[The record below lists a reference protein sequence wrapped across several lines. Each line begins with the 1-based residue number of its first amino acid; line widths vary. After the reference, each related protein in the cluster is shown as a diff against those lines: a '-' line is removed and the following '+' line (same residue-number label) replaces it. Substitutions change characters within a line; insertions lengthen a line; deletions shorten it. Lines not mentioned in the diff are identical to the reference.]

1 MNKKNDLN
9 KIRKQIDDIDIKI
22 LSLLNKRAGLA
33 RKTTALKKD
42 IVFDPKREK
51 EIFSKL
57 TSTNTGPIKQKNIK
71 KIYTEILNTCREVQ
85 SPTKVAYL
93 GPEGSN
99 TYEAVLTRFGERT
112 AKVNCT
118 TVSEVFQ
125 SVQNE
130 NQEYGVVPIENSLEG
145 PIGETLDNLIK
156 MSVSIVGEF
165 SKKINHTLLSSEK
178 SLKKIKTIYSH
189 PQAIAQCKTWLYKNL
204 PNVTLKETS
213 STSEAARI
221 VAKQQGAASIS
232 PLECSNLYS
241 LNILKKSI
249 QDEKNN
255 STIFIVIAPE
265 IKEFQIVKNSK
276 LSIAFTLDDRPGSL
290 FKCLK
295 PFRDSR
301 INLTKIQSRPSKRA
315 QWDYLFFV
323 DILIENKVAQTKE
336 AMNEIKKQTS
346 YFKVLGV
353 F

>member
-145 PIGETLDNLIK
+145 PIGETLDSLIK

-165 SKKINHTLLSSEK
+165 SKKINH
-178 SLKKIKTIYSH
+178 
-189 PQAIAQCKTWLYKNL
+189 
-204 PNVTLKETS
+204 
-213 STSEAARI
+213 
-221 VAKQQGAASIS
+221 
-232 PLECSNLYS
+232 
-241 LNILKKSI
+241 
-249 QDEKNN
+249 
-255 STIFIVIAPE
+255 F
-265 IKEFQIVKNSK
+265 
-276 LSIAFTLDDRPGSL
+276 
-290 FKCLK
+290 
-295 PFRDSR
+295 
-301 INLTKIQSRPSKRA
+301 
-315 QWDYLFFV
+315 
-323 DILIENKVAQTKE
+323 
-336 AMNEIKKQTS
+336 
-346 YFKVLGV
+346 
-353 F
+353 